1 MEKLQH
7 KSLEDYLDNV
17 DYQSLNTYSPSVF
30 SLGVMNFIKMVNG
43 AQGEANKT
51 PPFHLKMLDGLV
63 SGSKRLINI
72 CHRGS
77 GKALALD
84 TSLITPNGFTTIS
97 KVQVGDQ
104 IIGRDGKPCTVL
116 LKSEVFHKPMYKIT
130 LVDGRELKVSE
141 DHLNV
146 VQYKGYTSIAKG
158 KRTTYTIEKVLTTKE
173 LSQRKYKI
181 PKRITK
187 RNPSRWEY
195 KYYIPNNKPLQLPE
209 KKLTVD
215 LYTFGSSLGAG
226 FLKETPL
233 KLTAYKDFLCHNE
246 FKGVPW
252 EFLWGSYEQRLA
264 LLQGLMDTA
273 GSIEHKGQNITFSSN
288 SLELVENVRFLVYS
302 LGGSTTICH
311 KVTISDK
318 TYWCTQI
325 NIGINPFRLPRK
337 AKLFNPNVF
346 KNKTAIVNIERI
358 PDEPSQCLYVS
369 SEDHT
374 FLANDFVVTHN
385 TTIMGEYL
393 ILYLACFNFIP
404 NFGEVSGMIY
414 VSDSMENGAKSLR
427 KNIEYRYLNSEFLQ
441 DLLPPKLQT
450 FTDNYLEFTN
460 TKGKKLGV
468 RLFGATTGVRG
479 VKLFGKRPSIAILDD
494 LISDSSSK
502 SIADMNMIKEIVY
515 KGINYALDPNHYK
528 IILNGTPFNRQDIL
542 LEAIASGV
550 WEVNAYPICEKFP
563 VPKSEFHGVWED
575 RFPYEYVK
583 EQYDSAVGNGKLDGF
598 QQELMLR
605 INSTENRLI
614 QDEEIRWYSR
624 QTLLGSKHN
633 FNFYISTDFATS
645 AKQTADYS
653 VISVWAYNNNG
664 DWFYVDGTCYKQTMD
679 KNIDDLFRLVQEYS
693 PLLVGVEITGQQGA
707 FINWLQKEMM
717 LRNIY
722 FNFASSSPTNTPG
735 IRPITDKLSRFALV
749 VPWFKAGKMYFPEEL
764 KSSAIMKEA
773 MRELASVTRDGIKD
787 HDDFID
793 TVSQLYYFKT
803 FRPSAISVPE
813 TQISR
818 TDNDIYGLD
827 DDYLPQEPGSNLDS
841 YLV

>member
-1 MEKLQH
+1 MQKIPC

-30 SLGVMNFIKMVNG
+30 ALGVMNFIKMVNG

-77 GKALALD
+77 GK
-84 TSLITPNGFTTIS
+84 TSL
-97 KVQVGDQ
+97 
-104 IIGRDGKPCTVL
+104 
-116 LKSEVFHKPMYKIT
+116 
-130 LVDGRELKVSE
+130 
-141 DHLNV
+141 
-146 VQYKGYTSIAKG
+146 
-158 KRTTYTIEKVLTTKE
+158 
-173 LSQRKYKI
+173 
-181 PKRITK
+181 
-187 RNPSRWEY
+187 
-195 KYYIPNNKPLQLPE
+195 
-209 KKLTVD
+209 
-215 LYTFGSSLGAG
+215 
-226 FLKETPL
+226 
-233 KLTAYKDFLCHNE
+233 
-246 FKGVPW
+246 
-252 EFLWGSYEQRLA
+252 
-264 LLQGLMDTA
+264 
-273 GSIEHKGQNITFSSN
+273 
-288 SLELVENVRFLVYS
+288 
-302 LGGSTTICH
+302 
-311 KVTISDK
+311 
-318 TYWCTQI
+318 
-325 NIGINPFRLPRK
+325 
-337 AKLFNPNVF
+337 
-346 KNKTAIVNIERI
+346 
-358 PDEPSQCLYVS
+358 
-369 SEDHT
+369 
-374 FLANDFVVTHN
+374 
-385 TTIMGEYL
+385 MGEYL
-393 ILYLACFNFIP
+393 ILYLACFNNIP
-404 NFGEVSGMIY
+404 NFGDVHGMIY

-427 KNIEYRYLNSEFLQ
+427 KNVEYRYQNSEFLQ
-441 DLLPPKLQT
+441 TILPPKLQT

-502 SIADMNMIKEIVY
+502 SAADMAMIKEIVY

-550 WEVNAYPICEKFP
+550 WEVNAYPICERFP

-605 INSTENRLI
+605 INSAENRLI

-624 QTLLGSKHN
+624 QTLLGSKQN

-653 VISVWAYNNNG
+653 VISVWAYNSNG
-664 DWFYVDGTCYKQTMD
+664 DWYYVDGTCYKQTMD

-693 PLLVGVEITGQQGA
+693 PLLVGVEVTGQQGA
-707 FINWLQKEMM
+707 FISWLQKEMM
-717 LRNIY
+717 IRNIY

-764 KSSAIMKEA
+764 KSSAIMREA

-803 FRPSAISVPE
+803 FRPSAVSVPE

-818 TDNDIYGLD
+818 TDNNIYGLD
-827 DDYLPQEPGSNLDS
+827 DDYLPQEPSSSLDS